1 MDFDFAQFS
10 TIKKKTL
17 GGMKIVSFLKKHVP
31 ALVLILILLIGAT
44 ALFFYINEKEK
55 QDYIEIFHRNKSIFE
70 EISTELMPLEYGTT
84 VSKEAGKIV
93 VKQTGISQKFFNI
106 QLMKKQKQI

>member
-44 ALFFYINEKEK
+44 ALFFYK
-55 QDYIEIFHRNKSIFE
+55 
-70 EISTELMPLEYGTT
+70 
-84 VSKEAGKIV
+84 
-93 VKQTGISQKFFNI
+93 
-106 QLMKKQKQI
+106 